1 MKRKV
6 ISFGLSAIVLLSMI
20 AMAIPVSAQP
30 TADSFGVNDANGY
43 VGTYVIVPVNIT
55 NVQNGPIACVIF
67 DINYDTGILSVV
79 GCERGDL
86 TSTWDAPYY
95 NNFDWGTR
103 VSIVGTA
110 ANAIQN
116 GSTGS
121 VVLLNFSLIGAGS
134 SPMNLSNIQLSDIN
148 GMIGTAPAKN
158 GTFRVDAGAPIV
170 INPTANPDTI
180 VADGIQESELSVT
193 VSDDIAI
200 HDVTLDLTPIGGELV
215 HMNNIR
221 NYTEGD
227 VVWRIFNYTTNAS
240 IGTPPGTYH
249 LRVNATDLL
258 GNYNNTVSII
268 LNVIP
273 PPTGSIIG
281 KITYSNNETGIAGV
295 LVNLTREGVV
305 ISTTTTNETGYY
317 NFTDI
322 DPGNYSVD
330 ASKRGFW
337 DNSTEVAVIAGEI
350 TEVNMMLWM
359 KGDLNN
365 NGEPADA
372 VDLLMMVDAS
382 VGKIAPDW
390 KYDLNNNGEPADA
403 VDLLMMVDASVG
415 KIFLEG
421 IEEIGR

>member
-200 HDVTLDLTPIGGELV
+200 HDVTLDLTPIGGEVV
-215 HMNNIR
+215 HMNNVR
-221 NYTEGD
+221 NYTEGG
-227 VVWRIFNYTTNAS
+227 VVWCIFNYTTNAS
-240 IGTPPGTYH
+240 IGTPPGIYH
-249 LRVNATDLL
+249 LQVNATDLL
-258 GNYNNTVSII
+258 GNYNNTVSIT
-268 LNVIP
+268 LNVTS
-273 PPTGSIIG
+273 PPTGTIIG
-281 KITYSNNETGIAGV
+281 KITYTCNETGIADV
-295 LVNLTREGVV
+295 IVNLTQENVV
-305 ISTTTTNETGYY
+305 VASTITNASGYY
-317 NFTDI
+317 EFTDVM
-322 DPGNYSVD
+322 PGSYYVN
-330 ASKRGFW
+330 ASKLRFW
-337 DNSTEVAVIAGEI
+337 DNSTAVTV
-350 TEVNMMLWM
+350 TEGATTTADMMLWL

-365 NGEPADA
+365 NGISADA
-372 VDLLMMVDAS
+372 GDLVLMKRAS
-382 VGKIAPDW
+382 VGEISGDW
-390 KYDLNNNGEPADA
+390 KYDLNNNDMIADA
-403 VDLLMMVDASVG
+403 GDLVLMKRASVG
-415 KIFLEG
+415 
-421 IEEIGR
+421 EIVLI

>member
-1 MKRKV
+1 
-6 ISFGLSAIVLLSMI
+6 
-20 AMAIPVSAQP
+20 
-30 TADSFGVNDANGY
+30 
-43 VGTYVIVPVNIT
+43 
-55 NVQNGPIACVIF
+55 
-67 DINYDTGILSVV
+67 
-79 GCERGDL
+79 
-86 TSTWDAPYY
+86 
-95 NNFDWGTR
+95 
-103 VSIVGTA
+103 
-110 ANAIQN
+110 
-116 GSTGS
+116 
-121 VVLLNFSLIGAGS
+121 VVLLNFSVKGVPGAS
-134 SPMNLSNIQLSDIN
+134 SMMNITNIQFANTGYDW
-148 GMIGTAPAKN
+148 GTAPAKN

-281 KITYSNNETGIAGV
+281 KITYSNNKTGIAGV